1 MWTMWYWW
9 TRARQNSCCLPGEP
23 EQIAI
28 YPRKHQPWEGWQDN
42 LRETMAMKNAG
53 MTICALLILV
63 SASWGTDT
71 PPKKF
76 RTSSPHPHHSLAQT
90 EAAGR
95 ARSSGSSVSKSQSAH
110 EKEVERLEHQNSSHL
125 QAQSRQRSA
134 KAGQPSHVHP
144 EPAGRSSGIN
154 FGYHPPRAQSTG
166 ASGARKH

>member
-1 MWTMWYWW
+1 
-9 TRARQNSCCLPGEP
+9 
-23 EQIAI
+23 
-28 YPRKHQPWEGWQDN
+28 
-42 LRETMAMKNAG
+42 MKNAG

-90 EAAGR
+90 AGANH
-95 ARSSGSSVSKSQSAH
+95 ARSSGPSVLQSKSQSAH
-110 EKEVERLEHQNSSHL
+110 EKEVDRLEHQNSMHL

-134 KAGQPSHVHP
+134 KAAGQGPHTHSD
-144 EPAGRSSGIN
+144 PARHSSSIN
-154 FGYHPPRAQSTG
+154 FGYHPPHTQSTG